1 MMKPHVSVIT
11 LGVRDMNRARQ
22 FYKDG
27 LGWPTLQDYGGW
39 VCFGLGNGSSAL
51 GLFPWDDL
59 AADAGVPP
67 DGTGFRGITL
77 SYIVRSAAAVDQVL
91 DDAVRAG
98 AAIVKPAGP
107 GSWGGYYGS
116 FADPDGYIWKVAAAS
131 GDEPFVA
138 E

>member
-1 MMKPHVSVIT
+1 MKPYVSVIT
-11 LGVRDMNRARQ
+11 LGVRDMSRARQ

-39 VCFGLGNGSSAL
+39 VCFALGNGASAL

-59 AADAGVPP
+59 AADVGVPAE
-67 DGTGFRGITL
+67 GSGFRGVTL
-77 SYIVRSAAAVDQVL
+77 SYIVRSDLTVDRVL
-91 DDAVRAG
+91 ADAVSAG
-98 AAIVKPAGP
+98 GTVVKPAQP

-116 FADPDGYIWKVAAAS
+116 FADPDGYVWKVAAAS